1 MNSKVYSKNLRKDLA
16 IWRCQL
22 QDGSCAKT
30 NENIKS
36 KSKPEE
42 LVKDERSHWG
52 KQTIQGSWWSK
63 SPNKLKG

>member
-52 KQTIQGSWWSK
+52 K
-63 SPNKLKG
+63 